1 MKGAKKVGQ
10 EITKSVEMKKVTSDL
25 KQRNVKKQT
34 TIASF
39 EGLSQ
44 GERLYKKLQNLKLFQ
59 TTDQVAMN
67 AQLPLN
73 EEVER
78 TYREIYYSRE
88 KGEKEDVKDKG
99 ESKQLKNVKM
109 QKKYLLTYLKKRYTN
124 RLAQKFASIFD
135 WSNG

>member
-1 MKGAKKVGQ
+1 MKGAKKSGK
-10 EITKSVEMKKVTSDL
+10 EITNAFEMKKVTSDL
-25 KQRNVKKQT
+25 KQRNLKKQT
-34 TIASF
+34 AIASF

-59 TTDQVAMN
+59 TTDQVAIN

-73 EEVER
+73 EEVEK